1 MRFSLSSGGKV
12 EDQYEEMNFVFM
24 NVCYVLAPINKIL
37 INLFIF
43 TINSQ

>member
-1 MRFSLSSGGKV
+1 MRFLLSSGGKV
-12 EDQYEEMNFVFM
+12 EDQYEEMC
-24 NVCYVLAPINKIL
+24 VCYVLAPINKIL